1 MIDDRRVLALIP
13 ARGGS
18 KGIPGK
24 NIIGLAGKPLIAW
37 TIDAARAS
45 AHVDEVVLSTEDEA
59 IAEVGRRCGAA
70 LPFMRPAALA
80 TDESSTM
87 DAVFHALDRLPGYDV
102 IVLLQ
107 PTSPLRTTADIDA
120 ALLLLA
126 KSPSCVSV
134 RPAQDHPYLT
144 FLIDGEQKLA
154 PFVEV
159 PQGQALRRQD
169 LPAAWCL
176 NGAIYAAEIPWLRAQ
191 RSFISPRTLA
201 YPMPAE
207 RSIDIDTP
215 ADLRAAEELL
225 RPQQQN

>member
-1 MIDDRRVLALIP
+1 MIGDRRVLALIP

-45 AHVDEVVLSTEDEA
+45 AHVDEVVLSTDDEA

-80 TDESSTM
+80 TDEASTM
-87 DAVFHALDRLPGYDV
+87 DAVFDALDRLPGYDV
-102 IVLLQ
+102 VVLLQ

-120 ALLLLA
+120 ALARLDHA
-126 KSPSCVSV
+126 PSCVSV

-144 FLIDGEQKLA
+144 FRIDDRHQLA
-154 PFVEV
+154 PFAEV
-159 PQGQALRRQD
+159 PQGQSLRRQD
-169 LPAAWCL
+169 LPGAWCL
-176 NGAIYAAEIPWLRAQ
+176 NGAVYAADIPWLRVH
-191 RSFISPRTLA
+191 RSFISTQTVA
-201 YPMPAE
+201 YPMPAG
-207 RSIDIDTP
+207 RSIDIDMP

-225 RPQQQN
+225 RPQQEN